1 MLCCCTVWHCWT
13 NTFFFHLSLVKLTW
27 NSSWE
32 TFCAGFAALATG
44 PKLLHLLC
52 IWTFK
57 CHLATLEDPPSEL
70 GTTGGFLKQ
79 VYHGDSWGIPK
90 SSVLD
95 WDVPLQKPSSY
106 WGYLHDYGNPPY
118 SSFMEAIGHDRWHLQ
133 ELGRGPCLLR
143 GHIIQ
148 CGREFI
154 MICHFTYLGLGKK
167 LGSAPK
173 FLVYFQHDI
182 MILCWTLG
190 YSLSPQARELVA
202 YYLIMRLCPIGVVT
216 AEDLHEY
223 AVTFS
228 THLHLDKNGFT

>member
-70 GTTGGFLKQ
+70 RTTGGFLKQ

-95 WDVPLQKPSSY
+95 WDVPLQKTIQLLGVPPWLWKSSIFFVHGSHWPWPMASSGTWKGTLSSERTYHSMRSRIHHDLSFYLSWSWQKTGICPKIPCLFSTWHYDTLLDFGVLSFSTSPRAGCLLSNNAFMSY
-106 WGYLHDYGNPPY
+106 WSCYCRRLTWICCDIFYPSPP
-118 SSFMEAIGHDRWHLQ
+118 W
-133 ELGRGPCLLR
+133 
-143 GHIIQ
+143 
-148 CGREFI
+148 
-154 MICHFTYLGLGKK
+154 
-167 LGSAPK
+167 
-173 FLVYFQHDI
+173 
-182 MILCWTLG
+182 
-190 YSLSPQARELVA
+190 
-202 YYLIMRLCPIGVVT
+202 
-216 AEDLHEY
+216 
-223 AVTFS
+223 
-228 THLHLDKNGFT
+228 